1 MLTARI
7 TIDIPGIIDKK
18 VIEHQAEDESRMQ
31 VDAYDFC
38 WNEATKWI
46 EENDL
51 DEDEAAIIYDVMFY
65 TIEYIHN
72 EKLYAVCD
80 TMGSTVS
87 IVKICKT
94 RADAEELILDIAGD
108 EAYRIMMTEDPK
120 EVIGEPKWIWNIDFQ
135 DLRSNCGNDFIIKE
149 VDGDIYG

>member
-1 MLTARI
+1 MLTALI
-7 TIDIPGIIDKK
+7 TIDIPGIFEKK

-38 WNEATKWI
+38 WNEATKFI

-80 TMGSTVS
+80 TADSPML

-94 RADAEELILDIAGD
+94 RADAEELVLEIASD
-108 EAYRIMMTEDPK
+108 EAYRIMMTEDPN
-120 EVIGEPKWIWNIDFQ
+120 EVIGEPEWIWNIDFKW
-135 DLRSNCGNDFIIKE
+135 LRSSCGDDFVIIE
-149 VDGDIYG
+149 TDGNIYG

>member
-1 MLTARI
+1 MLTALI
-7 TIDIPGIIDKK
+7 TIDIPGIFEKK

-38 WNEATKWI
+38 WNEATKFI
-46 EENDL
+46 EENDI

-65 TIEYIHN
+65 TIKYIYDN
-72 EKLYAVCD
+72 VLYAVCD
-80 TMGSTVS
+80 TADVPMS

-94 RADAEELILDIAGD
+94 REDAEEFVLEIAED

-120 EVIGEPKWIWNIDFQ
+120 EVFGESEWLWNIDFRW
-135 DLRSNCGNDFIIKE
+135 LRSSCGDDFVIQEI
-149 VDGDIYG
+149 DGNIYC

>member
-1 MLTARI
+1 MLTALI
-7 TIDIPGIIDKK
+7 TINIPGVFEKK

-38 WNEATKWI
+38 WNEATTFI

-51 DEDEAAIIYDVMFY
+51 DEDEATIIYDVMFY
-65 TIEYIHN
+65 TIEYIYDN
-72 EKLYAVCD
+72 VLYAVCD
-80 TMGSTVS
+80 TADALMS

-94 RADAEELILDIAGD
+94 REDAEEFVLEIAED

-120 EVIGEPKWIWNIDFQ
+120 EVVGKSEWLWNIDFQ
-135 DLRSNCGNDFIIKE
+135 WLRSSCGDAFVIQEI
-149 VDGDIYG
+149 DGNIYC

>member
-1 MLTARI
+1 MLTALI
-7 TIDIPGIIDKK
+7 TIDIPGIFEKK

-38 WNEATKWI
+38 WNEATKFI

-51 DEDEAAIIYDVMFY
+51 DEDEAAIIYDAMFY
-65 TIEYIHN
+65 TIKYIHN

-80 TMGSTVS
+80 TADSPFPM
-87 IVKICKT
+87 KLCKT
-94 RADAEELILDIAGD
+94 RADAEEFILEIAGS

-120 EVIGEPKWIWNIDFQ
+120 EVVGEDEWVWNIDFQ
-135 DLRSNCGNDFIIKE
+135 WLRSSCGDDFVIVEI
-149 VDGDIYG
+149 DGDIYG

>member
-1 MLTARI
+1 MLTALI
-7 TIDIPGIIDKK
+7 TIDIPGIFEKK

-38 WNEATKWI
+38 WNEATKFI

-51 DEDEAAIIYDVMFY
+51 DEDEAAIIYDAMSW

-80 TMGSTVS
+80 TADSPFPM
-87 IVKICKT
+87 KLCKT
-94 RADAEELILDIAGD
+94 RADAEEFILEIAGG

-120 EVIGEPKWIWNIDFQ
+120 EVVGEPEWAWDADFQ
-135 DLRSNCGNDFIIKE
+135 WLRSSCGDDFVIVEI
-149 VDGDIYG
+149 DGDIYG

>member
-1 MLTARI
+1 MLTALI
-7 TIDIPGIIDKK
+7 TIDIPGIFEKK

-38 WNEATKWI
+38 WNEATKFI

-51 DEDEAAIIYDVMFY
+51 DEDESAIIYDAMFY
-65 TIEYIHN
+65 TIKYIHN

-80 TMGSTVS
+80 TADASMS

-94 RADAEELILDIAGD
+94 RADAEELVLEIASD
-108 EAYRIMMTEDPK
+108 EAYRIMMTEDPN
-120 EVIGEPKWIWNIDFQ
+120 EVIGESEWIWNIDFKW
-135 DLRSNCGNDFIIKE
+135 LRSSCGDDFVIIE
-149 VDGDIYG
+149 VDGNIYG